1 MEIHDGH
8 AFLKF
13 DFAPNGLSFMGKQP
27 LGFEVAGEDKVF
39 YPAKVRITPAFWGNE
54 GLEVWSTEVAKP
66 VAVRYGFS
74 NYVDGSLYN
83 TEGLPA
89 SSFRTDDRICTF
101 YGIYLVSLFGNSDWK

>member
-1 MEIHDGH
+1 MKI
-8 AFLKF
+8 KF
-13 DFAPNGLSFMGKQP
+13 FIRLSQDYSG
-27 LGFEVAGEDKVF
+27 
-39 YPAKVRITPAFWGNE
+39 FWGNE

-89 SSFRTDDRICTF
+89 SSFRTD
-101 YGIYLVSLFGNSDWK
+101 NW

>member
-1 MEIHDGH
+1 MEIRDGH

-54 GLEVWSTEVAKP
+54 GLEVWSTEV
-66 VAVRYGFS
+66 
-74 NYVDGSLYN
+74 DGALYN

-89 SSFRTDDRICTF
+89 SSFRTD
-101 YGIYLVSLFGNSDWK
+101 NW